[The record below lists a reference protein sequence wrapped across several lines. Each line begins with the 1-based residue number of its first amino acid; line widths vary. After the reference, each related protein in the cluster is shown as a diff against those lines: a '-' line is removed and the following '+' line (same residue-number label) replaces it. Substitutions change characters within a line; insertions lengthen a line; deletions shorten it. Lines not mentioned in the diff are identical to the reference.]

1 MKAIS
6 RRSVV
11 VLAFSSV
18 VIAAA
23 VLLGMAGWPQPHQTL
38 ELSGLVLAALVASA
52 LAMQHVTAK
61 DWATMPPSFV
71 VDLTT
76 LLLLGPYAMTFVA
89 AAGAIMQGLT
99 DREYLHRVRRVIVNL
114 VTVVAAT
121 VAAGMV
127 HRELGGTIGSFTWPG
142 QGLPI
147 ALAVL
152 AYCFVKSVS
161 AEIVVPLLTKRRLN
175 RSWPANMLRGV
186 PSYYLGATVVVALV
200 TLVSR
205 QMWELLPLA
214 VVPLYSAYCAYHA
227 FVARLDEEHRRREV
241 LDALGQG
248 MSVVGSHGLVTL
260 WNDALEHILDCP
272 RARALGRSLE
282 KAMPAVGKT
291 ELPRMIAEVLA
302 NGTPQ
307 TLAHLALPAVAGGRA
322 LRVKI
327 LPVVGGVTLLW
338 DDITERSR
346 EEHALKRSEERL
358 ALAAEG
364 ANDGLW
370 EWDLRTQ
377 EFYSS
382 SRWRAML
389 GLPESAERPCLG
401 VDRSCPRRGSCRP
414 ESRARRT
421 PVRQDGAA

>member
-1 MKAIS
+1 MRAIS

-11 VLAFSSV
+11 ILAFSSV
-18 VIAAA
+18 AIAAA

-61 DWATMPPSFV
+61 DWATMPPSFI

-76 LLLLGPYAMTFVA
+76 LLFLGPYAMTFVA

-99 DREYLHRVRRVIVNL
+99 DREYLHRVRRVIINL

-152 AYCFVKSVS
+152 AACVVKSVS
-161 AEIVVPLLTKRRLN
+161 AEIIVPLLTKRRLN
-175 RSWPANMLRGV
+175 QSWPANMLRGV
-186 PSYYLGATVVVALV
+186 PSYYLGATCGCGSGHA
-200 TLVSR
+200 VSR

-322 LRVKI
+322 LRVKS
-327 LPVVGGVTLLW
+327 PAGGWRRDAAVG
-338 DDITERSR
+338 
-346 EEHALKRSEERL
+346 
-358 ALAAEG
+358 
-364 ANDGLW
+364 
-370 EWDLRTQ
+370 
-377 EFYSS
+377 
-382 SRWRAML
+382 
-389 GLPESAERPCLG
+389 
-401 VDRSCPRRGSCRP
+401 
-414 ESRARRT
+414 
-421 PVRQDGAA
+421 